1 MVEERQ
7 LSVYRTR
14 HSPADFAA
22 RLPLHRQGKKAERTS
37 DIFFPLIYIQY
48 SAGYFIALFYYIFS
62 TLQNIRLLVLR
73 CAEVV

>member
-22 RLPLHRQGKKAERTS
+22 RLPLHRQGKKAQRTS
-37 DIFFPLIYIQY
+37 DIFFPIHNIQY

>member
-22 RLPLHRQGKKAERTS
+22 RLPLHRQGKKDERIS

-48 SAGYFIALFYYIFS
+48 SAG
-62 TLQNIRLLVLR
+62 
-73 CAEVV
+73 